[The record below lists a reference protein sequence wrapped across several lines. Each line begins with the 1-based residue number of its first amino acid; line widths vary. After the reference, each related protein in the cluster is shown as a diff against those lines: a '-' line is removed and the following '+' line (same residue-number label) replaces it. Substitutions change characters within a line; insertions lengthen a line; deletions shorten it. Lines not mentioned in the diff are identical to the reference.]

1 MEGTGS
7 PTAGVII
14 RSDVGIV
21 LVKEVEWWGIPKGKV
36 EPGEEPIDAACREVL
51 EEVSILISPNGSHI
65 NTPLREVAESQN
77 SKGKPFWIYETTLN
91 IAVIPTKSHEHEEV
105 RYFECIPENVDP
117 RVRGLL

>member
-1 MEGTGS
+1 MEGKAY

-21 LVKEVEWWGIPKGKV
+21 LVKEIEWWGIPKGKV

-65 NTPLREVAESQN
+65 NTPLREVAKKTN
-77 SKGKPFWIYETTLN
+77 SRGAPFWIYETTLN
-91 IAVIPTKSHEHEEV
+91 FAVMPTKSSEHEEV
-105 RYFECIPENVDP
+105 RYFEFIPDNLDP
-117 RVRGLL
+117 RVRELL